1 MAEQPRRRESSPRLR
16 PGTPPPQQPGWRVTP
31 APDGRGG
38 QPAKSPRGP
47 NPRWLA
53 VLFIVVLLG
62 LNYWISS
69 QFLGP
74 NPRVQVP
81 YYPTF
86 LTQVQ
91 NNNVSSIAS
100 TGNSIQGTFKK
111 AVKYPADRDRKST
124 RLNSSHANI

>member
-16 PGTPPPQQPGWRVTP
+16 PGASPPQQPGWRVTP

-38 QPAKSPRGP
+38 QPAKRPRGP

-53 VLFIVVLLG
+53 LLFIVVLLG
-62 LNYWISS
+62 LNYWVSS

-74 NPRVQVP
+74 NPRVEVP

-86 LTQVQ
+86 LTEVQ
-91 NNNVSSIAS
+91 NNNVSSISS
-100 TGNSIQGTFKK
+100 TGNHPGHIQEAGEVS
-111 AVKYPADRDRKST
+111 AAERECADP
-124 RLNSSHANI
+124 RLYLAP